1 MQVRLESNRLYL
13 DVHMHEQE
21 KPKERGGERER
32 KEKNIDMVD
41 LIRRT
46 M

>member
-1 MQVRLESNRLYL
+1 MCMCVCARARE
-13 DVHMHEQE
+13 
-21 KPKERGGERER
+21 ER

-46 M
+46 AQTDHETVQIII